1 MKPYNV
7 EIFNREYEL
16 LAHTNVDDIKIDYDY
31 LKPNDSPLEIRL
43 TGFYDTFAA
52 QANIDEDNGGLF
64 RALSIPELEG
74 LMDAVGVGAYIRL
87 QRDDTDVFG
96 VITSVTTGDDE
107 LITRLG
113 IQPFPAAIFTT
124 EILFDTDLQGTQA
137 LETVIA
143 NYVTSNFISNS
154 DTIQNIPGLSVT
166 TTSSTV
172 SWGMNLKSDT
182 EGMHHCVID
191 FYDVLIRRA
200 LEEYGIAI
208 HTSVDFQ
215 NDTIDLTIGKVV
227 GTQTIE
233 ADLPNVFEKT
243 FLINESSKN
252 TNKLDVYDTANYTTV
267 RTYYKHT
274 DGTYDTTNNNRLYP
288 VVREIGTATADEN
301 NTFIVNADSVAA
313 SVFGEVTYNNL
324 IEIKCLYDDSLIL
337 PMDLDIGSVV
347 TVIHEGN
354 AYTSIM
360 TGYQLE
366 DNVINLIFG
375 SIRADLTK
383 LLRRNK

>member
-7 EIFNREYEL
+7 EIFNREFEL

-31 LKPNDSPLEIRL
+31 LKPNDSELEIRL

-52 QANIDEDNGGLF
+52 QAVIDENSGGLLK
-64 RALSIPELEG
+64 AISIPELEG

-87 QRDDTDVFG
+87 QRDDTDIFG
-96 VITSVTTGDDE
+96 VITSVTTADDQ
-107 LITRLG
+107 LLTKLG
-113 IQPFPAAIFTT
+113 IQPFPAAIFST
-124 EILFDTDLQGTQA
+124 EILFDTNQQGTVA

-143 NYVTSNFISNS
+143 NQITASFINSS

-166 TTSSTV
+166 TTSSTTT
-172 SWGMNLKSDT
+172 WGMNLKSDT

-288 VVREIGTATADEN
+288 VVREIGTATADED
-301 NTFIVNADSVAA
+301 NTFVVNADAVAA

-324 IEIKCLYDDSLIL
+324 IEIKCLYDDALIR

-347 TVIHEGN
+347 TVIHESK

-360 TGYQLE
+360 TGYELE

-383 LLRRNK
+383 LIRRN

>member
-7 EIFNREYEL
+7 EIFNREFEL

-31 LKPNDSPLEIRL
+31 LKPSDSELEIRL
-43 TGFYDTFAA
+43 SGFYDTFAA
-52 QANIDEDNGGLF
+52 QAVIDENSGGLL

-87 QRDDTDVFG
+87 QRDDTDIFG
-96 VITSVTTGDDE
+96 VITSVTTADDQ
-107 LITRLG
+107 LLTKLG
-113 IQPFPAAIFTT
+113 IQPFPAAIFST
-124 EILFDTDLQGTQA
+124 EILFDTDQQGTVA

-143 NYVTSNFISNS
+143 NQITASFINSS

-288 VVREIGTATADEN
+288 VVREIGTATADDN
-301 NTFIVNADSVAA
+301 NTFVVNADSVAA

-324 IEIKCLYDDSLIL
+324 IEIKCLYDDALIR

-347 TVIHEGN
+347 TVIHESN

-360 TGYQLE
+360 TGYELE

-383 LLRRNK
+383 LIRRN

>member
-7 EIFNREYEL
+7 EIFNRQFEL
-16 LAHTNVDDIKIDYDY
+16 LAHTNVDDIVLDYDY
-31 LKPNDSPLEIRL
+31 LSPNDSELDIRL
-43 TGFYDTFAA
+43 SGFFDTFAA
-52 QANIDEDNGGLF
+52 QAVIPEGGML
-64 RALSIPELEG
+64 RALSIPALEG

-87 QRDDTDVFG
+87 QRDDTDIFG
-96 VITSVTTGDDE
+96 VITSITTSDDA
-107 LITRLG
+107 LLTSIG
-113 IQPFPAAIFTT
+113 IQPFPSAIFSA
-124 EILFDTDLQGTQA
+124 EILFDTNTQGTVA

-143 NYVTSNFISNS
+143 DLITASWISNA
-154 DTIQNIPGLSVT
+154 DTLQNIPGLTVT

-172 SWGMNLKSDT
+172 AWGMNLKSDT
-182 EGMHHCVID
+182 EGMHHCIID

-215 NDTIDLTIGKVV
+215 NGAINLTIGKVV

-233 ADLPNVFEKT
+233 ADLPNVFERT

-252 TNKLDVYDTANYTTV
+252 TNKLDVYNSANYTSTII
-267 RTYYKHT
+267 YYKHT
-274 DGTYDTTNNNRLYP
+274 DGTYSTTNSDRLYP
-288 VVREIGTATADEN
+288 VVREVQAVEVEEGS
-301 NTFIVNADSVAA
+301 TFAQAAASAAA

-324 IEIKCLYDDSLIL
+324 IEIKCLYDDELIRPKEL
-337 PMDLDIGSVV
+337 EIGSVV
-347 TVIHEGN
+347 TVIHEGQ

-366 DNVINLIFG
+366 NNVINLIFG

-383 LLRRNK
+383 LLRRNS

>member
-1 MKPYNV
+1 MKPFNV
-7 EIFNREYEL
+7 EIFNREFEL

-31 LKPNDSPLEIRL
+31 LKPNDSELEIRL
-43 TGFYDTFAA
+43 SGFYDTFAA
-52 QANIDEDNGGLF
+52 QAVIDENSGGLL
-64 RALSIPELEG
+64 RSMSIPELEG

-96 VITSVTTGDDE
+96 VITSVTTADDQ
-107 LITRLG
+107 LLTKLG
-113 IQPFPAAIFTT
+113 IQPFPAAIFST
-124 EILFDTDLQGTQA
+124 EILFDTDQQGTVA

-143 NYVTSNFISNS
+143 NQITASFINSS

-166 TTSSTV
+166 TTSSTI

-233 ADLPNVFEKT
+233 ADLPNVFAKT

-252 TNKLDVYDTANYTTV
+252 TNKLTVYDTADYATT
-267 RTYYKHT
+267 RTYYRHT
-274 DGTYDTTNNNRLYP
+274 DGSYDTTNNNRLYP
-288 VVREIGTATADEN
+288 VVREIGTATADAD
-301 NTFIVNADSVAA
+301 NTFIVNADAVAA

-324 IEIKCLYDDSLIL
+324 IEIKCLYDDALIR

-347 TVIHEGN
+347 TVIHEGK

-360 TGYQLE
+360 TGYELE

-383 LLRRNK
+383 LIRRN

>member
-7 EIFNREYEL
+7 EIFNRQFEL
-16 LAHTNVDDIKIDYDY
+16 LAHTNIDDIEIDYDY
-31 LKPNDSPLEIRL
+31 LSPNESETSLRL
-43 TGFYDTFAA
+43 SGFYDTFAA
-52 QANIDEDNGGLF
+52 RAVIPEGGML
-64 RALSIPELEG
+64 RALNIPALEG
-74 LMDAVGVGAYIRL
+74 LMDEVGVGAYIRF
-87 QRDDTDVFG
+87 QRDDTDIFG
-96 VITSVTTGDDE
+96 VITSVTSSEDKLLTNIGF
-107 LITRLG
+107 
-113 IQPFPAAIFTT
+113 QSFPAAIFTT
-124 EILFDTDLQGTQA
+124 EILFDTNQQGTVA
-137 LETVIA
+137 LETVLA
-143 NYVTSNFISNS
+143 NLISASWINNS

-208 HTSVDFQ
+208 HADANFQ
-215 NDTIDLTIGKVV
+215 DGVINLTIGKVP

-233 ADLPNVFEKT
+233 ADLPNVFESS

-252 TNKLDVYDTANYTTV
+252 TNKLDVYNTANYTTV
-267 RTYYKHT
+267 ITYYKHT
-274 DGTYDTTNNNRLYP
+274 DGSYDTTNNDRLYP
-288 VVREIGTATADEN
+288 VVREISTAEADEGI
-301 NTFIVNADSVAA
+301 TFPQAAASAAA

-324 IEIKCLYDDSLIL
+324 IEITCLYNDELIQPTGL
-337 PMDLDIGSVV
+337 KIGSVV
-347 TVIHEGN
+347 SVIHEDR

-360 TGYQLE
+360 TGYNLS
-366 DNVINLIFG
+366 DNVITLIFG

-383 LLRRNK
+383 IIRRR

>member
-1 MKPYNV
+1 MKPFNV
-7 EIFNREYEL
+7 EIFNREFEL

-31 LKPNDSPLEIRL
+31 LKPNDSELVIRL

-52 QANIDEDNGGLF
+52 QAVIDENSGGLLK
-64 RALSIPELEG
+64 AMSIPELEG

-87 QRDDTDVFG
+87 QRDDTDIFG
-96 VITSVTTGDDE
+96 VITSVTTAEDQ
-107 LITRLG
+107 LLTKLG
-113 IQPFPAAIFTT
+113 IQPFPAAIFST
-124 EILFDTDLQGTQA
+124 EILFDTNQQGTVA

-143 NYVTSNFISNS
+143 NQITASFINSS

-182 EGMHHCVID
+182 ENMHHCVID

-200 LEEYGIAI
+200 LEEHGIAI

-215 NDTIDLTIGKVV
+215 NNTIDLTIGKVV

-233 ADLPNVFEKT
+233 ADLQ
-243 FLINESSKN
+243 
-252 TNKLDVYDTANYTTV
+252 LDVYDTANYTTV

-301 NTFIVNADSVAA
+301 NTFIVNADAVAA

-324 IEIKCLYDDSLIL
+324 IEIKCLCDDSLIR

-360 TGYQLE
+360 TGYELE
-366 DNVINLIFG
+366 ENVINLIFG

-383 LLRRNK
+383 LIRRN

>member
-7 EIFNREYEL
+7 EIFNREFEL

-31 LKPNDSPLEIRL
+31 LKPNDSELVIRL

-52 QANIDEDNGGLF
+52 QAVIDENSGGLLK
-64 RALSIPELEG
+64 AMSIPELEG

-87 QRDDTDVFG
+87 QRDDTDIFG
-96 VITSVTTGDDE
+96 VITSVTTADDQ
-107 LITRLG
+107 LLTKLG
-113 IQPFPAAIFTT
+113 IQPFPAAIFST
-124 EILFDTDLQGTQA
+124 EILFDTNQQGTVA

-143 NYVTSNFISNS
+143 NQITASFINSS

-166 TTSSTV
+166 TTSSTT

-288 VVREIGTATADEN
+288 VVREIGTATADED
-301 NTFIVNADSVAA
+301 NTFVVNADAVAA

-324 IEIKCLYDDSLIL
+324 IEIKCLYDDALIR

-347 TVIHEGN
+347 TVIHESK

-360 TGYQLE
+360 TGYELE

-383 LLRRNK
+383 LIRRN

>member
-1 MKPYNV
+1 MKPFNV
-7 EIFNREYEL
+7 EIFNREFEL

-31 LKPNDSPLEIRL
+31 LKPNDSELVIRL

-52 QANIDEDNGGLF
+52 QAVIDDNNGGLLK
-64 RALSIPELEG
+64 AMSIPELEG

-87 QRDDTDVFG
+87 QRDDTDIFG
-96 VITSVTTGDDE
+96 VITSVTTADDQ
-107 LITRLG
+107 LLTKLG
-113 IQPFPAAIFTT
+113 IQPFPAAIFST
-124 EILFDTDLQGTQA
+124 EILFDTDQQGTVA

-143 NYVTSNFISNS
+143 NQITASFINSS

-166 TTSSTV
+166 TTSSTT

-191 FYDVLIRRA
+191 FYNVLIRRA

-208 HTSVDFQ
+208 HTSVDLQ

-233 ADLPNVFEKT
+233 ADLPNVFAKT

-252 TNKLDVYDTANYTTV
+252 TNKLDVYDTADYTTV

-288 VVREIGTATADEN
+288 VVREIGTATADED
-301 NTFIVNADSVAA
+301 NTFIVNADAVAA

-324 IEIKCLYDDSLIL
+324 IEIKCLYDDALIL
-337 PMDLDIGSVV
+337 PMNLDIGSVV

-360 TGYQLE
+360 TGYELE

-383 LLRRNK
+383 LLRRN

>member
-1 MKPYNV
+1 MKPFNV
-7 EIFNREYEL
+7 EIFNREFEL

-31 LKPNDSPLEIRL
+31 LKPNDSELVIRL

-52 QANIDEDNGGLF
+52 QAVIDDNNGGLLK
-64 RALSIPELEG
+64 AMSIPELEG

-87 QRDDTDVFG
+87 QRDDTDIFG
-96 VITSVTTGDDE
+96 VITSVTTADDQ
-107 LITRLG
+107 LLTKLG
-113 IQPFPAAIFTT
+113 IQPFPAAIFST
-124 EILFDTDLQGTQA
+124 EILFDTNQQGTVA

-143 NYVTSNFISNS
+143 NQITASFINSS

-166 TTSSTV
+166 TTSSTI

-182 EGMHHCVID
+182 QNMHHCVID

-233 ADLPNVFEKT
+233 ADLPNVFAKT

-288 VVREIGTATADEN
+288 VVREIGTATADDN
-301 NTFIVNADSVAA
+301 NTFIVNADAVAA

-324 IEIKCLYDDSLIL
+324 IEIKCLYDDALIL

-360 TGYQLE
+360 TGYELE

-383 LLRRNK
+383 LLRRN

>member
-1 MKPYNV
+1 MKPFNV
-7 EIFNREYEL
+7 EIFNREFEL

-31 LKPNDSPLEIRL
+31 LKPNDSELEIRL
-43 TGFYDTFAA
+43 SGFYDTFAA
-52 QANIDEDNGGLF
+52 QAVIDENSGGLLK
-64 RALSIPELEG
+64 AMSIPELEG

-87 QRDDTDVFG
+87 QRDDTDIFG
-96 VITSVTTGDDE
+96 VITSVTTADDQ
-107 LITRLG
+107 LLTKLG
-113 IQPFPAAIFTT
+113 IQPFPAAIFST
-124 EILFDTDLQGTQA
+124 EILFDTDQQGTVA

-143 NYVTSNFISNS
+143 NHITASFINSS

-182 EGMHHCVID
+182 QNMHHCVID

-301 NTFIVNADSVAA
+301 NTFIVNADAVAA

-324 IEIKCLYDDSLIL
+324 IEIKCLYDDALIR
-337 PMDLDIGSVV
+337 PMNLDIGSVV

-360 TGYQLE
+360 TGYELE

-383 LLRRNK
+383 LIRRN

>member
-7 EIFNREYEL
+7 EIFNREFEL
-16 LAHTNVDDIKIDYDY
+16 LAHTNVDDITIDYDY
-31 LKPNDSPLEIRL
+31 LKPNDSELVIRL

-52 QANIDEDNGGLF
+52 QAVIDENSGGLL
-64 RALSIPELEG
+64 RAMSIPELEG

-87 QRDDTDVFG
+87 QRDNTDIFG
-96 VITSVTTGDDE
+96 VITSVTTADDQ
-107 LITRLG
+107 LLTKLG
-113 IQPFPAAIFTT
+113 IQPFPAAIFST
-124 EILFDTDLQGTQA
+124 EILFDTNQQGTVA

-143 NYVTSNFISNS
+143 NQITASFISSS

-301 NTFIVNADSVAA
+301 NTFIVNADAVAA

-324 IEIKCLYDDSLIL
+324 IEIKCLYDDALIR

-360 TGYQLE
+360 TGYELE

-383 LLRRNK
+383 LIRRN

>member
-7 EIFNREYEL
+7 EIFNRQFEL
-16 LAHTNVDDIKIDYDY
+16 LAHTNVDDIVIDYDY
-31 LKPNDSPLEIRL
+31 LSPNDSELDIRL
-43 TGFYDTFAA
+43 SGFFDTFAA
-52 QANIDEDNGGLF
+52 QAVIPEGGML
-64 RALSIPELEG
+64 RALSIPALEG

-87 QRDDTDVFG
+87 QRDDTDIFG
-96 VITSVTTGDDE
+96 VITSITTSDDA
-107 LITRLG
+107 LLTSIG
-113 IQPFPAAIFTT
+113 IQPFPSAIFSA
-124 EILFDTDLQGTQA
+124 EILFDTNTQGTVA

-143 NYVTSNFISNS
+143 DLITASWISNA
-154 DTIQNIPGLSVT
+154 DTLQNIPGLTVT

-172 SWGMNLKSDT
+172 AWGMNLKSDT
-182 EGMHHCVID
+182 EGMHHCIID

-215 NDTIDLTIGKVV
+215 NGAINLTIGKVV

-233 ADLPNVFEKT
+233 ADLPNVFDRT

-252 TNKLDVYDTANYTTV
+252 TNKLDVYDSADYTSTII
-267 RTYYKHT
+267 YYKHT
-274 DGTYDTTNNNRLYP
+274 DGSYDTTNNNRLYP
-288 VVREIGTATADEN
+288 VVREVQAVEVEEESTFAD
-301 NTFIVNADSVAA
+301 AAASAAA

-324 IEIKCLYDDSLIL
+324 IEIKCLYDDELIRPKEL
-337 PMDLDIGSVV
+337 EIGSVV

-354 AYTSIM
+354 AYASIL

-366 DNVINLIFG
+366 NNVINLIFG

-383 LLRRNK
+383 LLRRNS

>member
-7 EIFNREYEL
+7 EIFNRQFEL
-16 LAHTNVDDIKIDYDY
+16 LAHTNVDDIVIDYDY
-31 LKPNDSPLEIRL
+31 LSPNDSELDIRL
-43 TGFYDTFAA
+43 SGFFDTFAA
-52 QANIDEDNGGLF
+52 QAVIPEGGML
-64 RALSIPELEG
+64 RALSIPALEG

-87 QRDDTDVFG
+87 QRDDTDIFG
-96 VITSVTTGDDE
+96 VITSITTSDDA
-107 LITRLG
+107 LLTSIG
-113 IQPFPAAIFTT
+113 IQPFPSAIFSA
-124 EILFDTDLQGTQA
+124 EILFDTNTQGTVA

-143 NYVTSNFISNS
+143 DLITASWISNA
-154 DTIQNIPGLSVT
+154 DTLQNIPGLTVT

-172 SWGMNLKSDT
+172 AWGMNLKSDT
-182 EGMHHCVID
+182 EGMHHCIID
-191 FYDVLIRRA
+191 FYDVIIRRA

-215 NDTIDLTIGKVV
+215 NGAINLTIGKVV

-233 ADLPNVFEKT
+233 ADLPNVFDRT

-252 TNKLDVYDTANYTTV
+252 TNKLDVYDSADYTSTII
-267 RTYYKHT
+267 YYKHT
-274 DGTYDTTNNNRLYP
+274 DGSYDTTNNNRLYP
-288 VVREIGTATADEN
+288 VVREVQAVEVEEESTFAD
-301 NTFIVNADSVAA
+301 AAASAAA

-324 IEIKCLYDDSLIL
+324 IEIKCLYNDELIRPKEL
-337 PMDLDIGSVV
+337 KIGSVV
-347 TVIHEGN
+347 TVIHEGQ

-366 DNVINLIFG
+366 NNVINLIFG

-383 LLRRNK
+383 LLRRNS

>member
-7 EIFNREYEL
+7 EIFNREFEL

-31 LKPNDSPLEIRL
+31 LKPNDSQLEIRL
-43 TGFYDTFAA
+43 RGFYDTFAA
-52 QANIDEDNGGLF
+52 QAVIDDDNGGLF

-87 QRDDTDVFG
+87 QRDDTDIFG
-96 VITSVTTGDDE
+96 IITSVTTGDDE
-107 LITRLG
+107 IITKLG
-113 IQPFPAAIFTT
+113 IQAFPSAIFAT
-124 EILFDTDLQGTQA
+124 EILFDTNLQGTQA

-143 NYVTSNFISNS
+143 NYITSNFINNS
-154 DTIQNIPGLSVT
+154 DTIQNIPNLSVT
-166 TTSSTV
+166 TTSSTLT
-172 SWGMNLKSDT
+172 WGMNLKSDT
-182 EGMHHCVID
+182 ENMHHCVID

-208 HTSVDFQ
+208 HTDVDFQ
-215 NDTIDLTIGKVV
+215 DGAISLTIGKVI

-233 ADLPNVFEKT
+233 ADLPNVFDKT
-243 FLINESSKN
+243 FLINEASKN
-252 TNKLDVYDTANYTTV
+252 TNKLDVYDTANYTTI

-274 DGTYDTTNNNRLYP
+274 DGSYDTTNNNRLYP
-288 VVREIGTATADEN
+288 VVREIGTATADDSH
-301 NTFIVNADSVAA
+301 TFAQNADSVAA
-313 SVFGEVTYNNL
+313 STFGEVTYNNL
-324 IEIKCLYDDSLIL
+324 IEIKCLCDDSLIR

-366 DNVINLIFG
+366 DNIINLIFG

>member
-1 MKPYNV
+1 MKPFNV
-7 EIFNREYEL
+7 EIFNREFEL

-31 LKPNDSPLEIRL
+31 LKPNDSELEIRL
-43 TGFYDTFAA
+43 SGFYDTFAA
-52 QANIDEDNGGLF
+52 QAVIDENSGGLL
-64 RALSIPELEG
+64 RSMSIPELEG

-96 VITSVTTGDDE
+96 VITSVTTADDQ
-107 LITRLG
+107 LLTKLG
-113 IQPFPAAIFTT
+113 IQPFPAAIFST
-124 EILFDTDLQGTQA
+124 EILFDTDQQGTVA

-143 NYVTSNFISNS
+143 NQITASFISSS

-182 EGMHHCVID
+182 ENMHHCVID

-301 NTFIVNADSVAA
+301 NTFIVNADAVAA

-324 IEIKCLYDDSLIL
+324 IEIKCLCDDALIL
-337 PMDLDIGSVV
+337 PMNLDIGSVV

-360 TGYQLE
+360 TGYQLK
-366 DNVINLIFG
+366 DNIINLVFG

>member
-1 MKPYNV
+1 MKPFNV
-7 EIFNREYEL
+7 EIFNREFEL

-31 LKPNDSPLEIRL
+31 LKPNDSELEIRL
-43 TGFYDTFAA
+43 SGFYDTFAA
-52 QANIDEDNGGLF
+52 QAVIDENSGGLL
-64 RALSIPELEG
+64 RSMSIPELEG

-96 VITSVTTGDDE
+96 VITSVTTADDQ
-107 LITRLG
+107 LLTKLG
-113 IQPFPAAIFTT
+113 IQPFPAAIFST
-124 EILFDTDLQGTQA
+124 EILFDTDQQGTVA

-143 NYVTSNFISNS
+143 NQITASFINSS

-182 EGMHHCVID
+182 ENMHHCVID

-274 DGTYDTTNNNRLYP
+274 DETYDTTNNNRLYP

-301 NTFIVNADSVAA
+301 NTFIVNADAVAA

-324 IEIKCLYDDSLIL
+324 IEIKCLCDDALIR

-360 TGYQLE
+360 TGYELE

-383 LLRRNK
+383 LIRRN

>member
-7 EIFNREYEL
+7 EIFNRQFEL
-16 LAHTNVDDIKIDYDY
+16 LAHTNVDDIVLDYDY
-31 LKPNDSPLEIRL
+31 LSPNDSELEIRL
-43 TGFYDTFAA
+43 TGFYDTFTS
-52 QANIDEDNGGLF
+52 QAVIPEGGML
-64 RALSIPELEG
+64 RALSIPALEG

-87 QRDDTDVFG
+87 QRDDIDIFG
-96 VITSVTTGDDE
+96 VITSITTSDDA
-107 LITRLG
+107 LLTKVG
-113 IQPFPAAIFTT
+113 IQPFPSAIFST
-124 EILFDTDLQGTQA
+124 EILFDTDHQGTVA

-143 NYVTSNFISNS
+143 DLITASWISNA
-154 DTIQNIPGLSVT
+154 DTLQNIPGLTVT

-172 SWGMNLKSDT
+172 AWGMNLKSDT
-182 EGMHHCVID
+182 EGMHHCIID

-215 NDTIDLTIGKVV
+215 NGAIDLTIGKVV

-233 ADLPNVFEKT
+233 ADLPNVFERT

-252 TNKLDVYDTANYTTV
+252 TNKLDVYDSADYTSTII
-267 RTYYKHT
+267 YYKHT
-274 DGTYDTTNNNRLYP
+274 DGSYDTTNNNRLYP
-288 VVREIGTATADEN
+288 VVREVQAVEVEEES
-301 NTFIVNADSVAA
+301 TFAQAAASAAA

-324 IEIKCLYDDSLIL
+324 IEIKCLYDDELIKPKEL
-337 PMDLDIGSVV
+337 EIGSVV
-347 TVIHEGN
+347 TVIHEGQ

-366 DNVINLIFG
+366 NNVINLIFG

-383 LLRRNK
+383 LLRRNS

>member
-1 MKPYNV
+1 MKPFNV
-7 EIFNREYEL
+7 EIFNRQFEL
-16 LAHTNVDDIKIDYDY
+16 LAHTNVDDIRIDYDY
-31 LKPNDSPLEIRL
+31 LSPNESELEIRL

-52 QANIDEDNGGLF
+52 EAVIHKGGMLK
-64 RALSIPELEG
+64 ALSIPELEG
-74 LMDAVGVGAYIRL
+74 LMDAVGVGAYIRF
-87 QRDDTDVFG
+87 QRDDMDIFG
-96 VITSVTTGDDE
+96 VITSMTTAEDA
-107 LITRLG
+107 LLTKIG
-113 IQPFPAAIFTT
+113 IQPFPSAIFTT
-124 EILFDTDLQGTQA
+124 DILFDTNKQGTVA

-143 NYVTSNFISNS
+143 DLITASWINNT
-154 DTIQNIPGLSVT
+154 DTLQNIPGLTVT

-182 EGMHHCVID
+182 EGMHHCIID

-215 NDTIDLTIGKVV
+215 NGAINLTIGKVV

-233 ADLPNVFEKT
+233 ADLPNVFDRT

-252 TNKLDVYDTANYTTV
+252 TNKLDVYNSANYTSTII
-267 RTYYKHT
+267 YYKHT
-274 DGTYDTTNNNRLYP
+274 DGTYNTTNNKRLYP
-288 VVREIGTATADEN
+288 VVREVQAVDVEEGS
-301 NTFIVNADSVAA
+301 TFAQAAASAAA
-313 SVFGEVTYNNL
+313 SVFGEVTYSNL
-324 IEIKCLYDDSLIL
+324 IEIKCLYDDSLIMPKQL
-337 PMDLDIGSVV
+337 NIGSVV
-347 TVIHEGN
+347 TVIHDGN
-354 AYTSIM
+354 AYSSIM

-366 DNVINLIFG
+366 NNVINLIFG

>member
-7 EIFNREYEL
+7 EIFNREFEL
-16 LAHTNVDDIKIDYDY
+16 LAHTNVDDITIDYDY
-31 LKPNDSPLEIRL
+31 LKPNDSELEIRL
-43 TGFYDTFAA
+43 SGFYDTFAA
-52 QANIDEDNGGLF
+52 QAVIDENSGGLL
-64 RALSIPELEG
+64 RAMSIPELEG

-96 VITSVTTGDDE
+96 VITSVTTADDQ
-107 LITRLG
+107 LLTKLG
-113 IQPFPAAIFTT
+113 IQPFPAAIFST
-124 EILFDTDLQGTQA
+124 EILFDTNQQGTVA

-143 NYVTSNFISNS
+143 NQITASFINSS

-301 NTFIVNADSVAA
+301 NTFIVNADAVAA

-324 IEIKCLYDDSLIL
+324 IEIKCLYDDALIR

-347 TVIHEGN
+347 TVIHDGN

-366 DNVINLIFG
+366 DNIINLVFG

>member
-1 MKPYNV
+1 MKPFNV
-7 EIFNREYEL
+7 EIFNREFEL

-31 LKPNDSPLEIRL
+31 LKPNDSELVIRL

-52 QANIDEDNGGLF
+52 QAVIDENSGGLL
-64 RALSIPELEG
+64 RTMSIPELEG

-87 QRDDTDVFG
+87 QRDDTDIFG
-96 VITSVTTGDDE
+96 VITSVTTADDQ
-107 LITRLG
+107 LLTKLG
-113 IQPFPAAIFTT
+113 IQPFPAAIFST
-124 EILFDTDLQGTQA
+124 EILFDTDQQGTVA

-143 NYVTSNFISNS
+143 NQITASFINSS

-166 TTSSTV
+166 TTSSTI

-301 NTFIVNADSVAA
+301 NTFIVNADAVAA

-324 IEIKCLYDDSLIL
+324 IEIKCLYDDALIL
-337 PMDLDIGSVV
+337 PMNLDIGSVV

-383 LLRRNK
+383 LIRRNK

>member
-7 EIFNREYEL
+7 EIFNREFEL

-31 LKPNDSPLEIRL
+31 LKPNDSELVIRL

-52 QANIDEDNGGLF
+52 QAVIDENSGGLL
-64 RALSIPELEG
+64 RAMSIPELEG

-87 QRDDTDVFG
+87 QRDDTDIFG
-96 VITSVTTGDDE
+96 VITSVTTADDQ
-107 LITRLG
+107 LLTKLG
-113 IQPFPAAIFTT
+113 IQPFPAAIFST
-124 EILFDTDLQGTQA
+124 EILFDTNQQGTVA

-143 NYVTSNFISNS
+143 NQITASFINSS

-166 TTSSTV
+166 TTSSTT

-233 ADLPNVFEKT
+233 ADLPNVFAKT

-288 VVREIGTATADEN
+288 VVREIGAATSDDEH
-301 NTFIVNADSVAA
+301 TFAQNADSVAA
-313 SVFGEVTYNNL
+313 SVFGDVTYNNL
-324 IEIKCLYDDSLIL
+324 IEIKCLCDDSLIL

-360 TGYQLE
+360 TGYELE

-383 LLRRNK
+383 LIRRN

>member
-7 EIFNREYEL
+7 EIFNREFEL

-31 LKPNDSPLEIRL
+31 LKPSDSELEIRL
-43 TGFYDTFAA
+43 SGFYDTFAA
-52 QANIDEDNGGLF
+52 QAVIDENSGGLL

-87 QRDDTDVFG
+87 QRDDTDIFG
-96 VITSVTTGDDE
+96 VITSVTTADDQ
-107 LITRLG
+107 LLTKLG
-113 IQPFPAAIFTT
+113 IQPFPAAIFST
-124 EILFDTDLQGTQA
+124 EILFDTDQQGTVA

-143 NYVTSNFISNS
+143 NQITASFINSS

-301 NTFIVNADSVAA
+301 NTFIVNADAVTA

-324 IEIKCLYDDSLIL
+324 IEIKCLYDDALIR
-337 PMDLDIGSVV
+337 PMELDIGSVV

-360 TGYQLE
+360 TGYELE

-383 LLRRNK
+383 LIRRN

>member
-7 EIFNREYEL
+7 EIFNRQFEL

-31 LKPNDSPLEIRL
+31 LKPNESTIQIRL

-52 QANIDEDNGGLF
+52 QAVIPEGGML
-64 RALSIPELEG
+64 RALSIPALEG
-74 LMDAVGVGAYIRL
+74 LMDEVGVGAYIRL
-87 QRDDTDVFG
+87 QRDDTDIFG
-96 VITSVTTGDDE
+96 VITSITTADDP
-107 LITRLG
+107 LLTNIG
-113 IQPFPAAIFTT
+113 IQPFPSAIFAT
-124 EILFDTDLQGTQA
+124 EILFDTNQQGTVA

-143 NYVTSNFISNS
+143 NLITDSWISNA
-154 DTIQNIPGLSVT
+154 DTLQNIPGLTVT

-172 SWGMNLKSDT
+172 AWGMNLKSDT
-182 EGMHHCVID
+182 EGMHHCIID

-215 NDTIDLTIGKVV
+215 NGAINLTIGKVV

-233 ADLPNVFEKT
+233 ADLPNVFDRT

-252 TNKLDVYDTANYTTV
+252 TNKLDVYNSADYTSTII
-267 RTYYKHT
+267 YYKHT
-274 DGTYDTTNNNRLYP
+274 DGTYSTTNTDRLYP
-288 VVREIGTATADEN
+288 VVREVQGVPVEEGQ
-301 NTFIVNADSVAA
+301 TFAQAAASVAA

-324 IEIKCLYDDSLIL
+324 IEIKCLYDDELIRPKEL
-337 PMDLDIGSVV
+337 EIGSVV

-354 AYTSIM
+354 AYASIL

-366 DNVINLIFG
+366 NNVVNLIFG

-383 LLRRNK
+383 LLRRNS